1 MLYNPAMVT
10 LARESR
16 GMTMGELAT
25 KVGVTSSLISKIEQ
39 GAREMSEERA
49 KSIASSLDYPV
60 DVLTWREPV
69 YGFGSS
75 SFYHRKQ
82 QSLPQKTLKQ
92 IQAFV
97 NFHRIRAKRLS
108 AALDLDF
115 AFTIPSLAVDDY
127 GSPEEI
133 ARAVRAAWRMPLG
146 PVQNLTEWIEAAGG
160 VVVPREFSSAKI
172 NAISVWP
179 PGESP
184 FFVLNTLLPACNLRF
199 SLAHELGHLVMH
211 EVPEPGQEEEA
222 DRFAAEFLMPAREI
236 KPQLR
241 GMNLTLAARLK
252 PVWRTSMGAII
263 RRARDLEV
271 ITDRQHTSLRV
282 QLSQKGWSKDEPVQI
297 PHEQPSLIP
306 EIIRV
311 HHSEHGYSSSDL
323 ADMVGL
329 YMSEWLDLYEPR
341 GLRAV

>member
-1 MLYNPAMVT
+1 MPYNPAMVT
-10 LARESR
+10 VARESR
-16 GMTMGELAT
+16 GMTMGELAA
-25 KVGVTSSLISKIEQ
+25 KAGVTPSLISKIEQ
-39 GAREMSEERA
+39 GNREMSEERA
-49 KSIASSLDYPV
+49 KSIASALNYPTEI
-60 DVLTWREPV
+60 LSWREPV

-82 QSLPQKTLKQ
+82 QSLSQKALKQ

-97 NFHRIRAKRLS
+97 NLHRIRTKRLS
-108 AALDLDF
+108 SALDLDF
-115 AFTIPSLAVDDY
+115 AFTIPSLLVEDY

-146 PVQNLTEWIEAAGG
+146 PVQSLTEWIESAGG
-160 VVVPREFSSAKI
+160 FVIQREFASAKI

-211 EVPEPGQEEEA
+211 GVPEPGQEEEA
-222 DRFAAEFLMPAREI
+222 DRFAAEFLMPAVEI
-236 KPQLR
+236 KSQLR

-252 PVWRTSMGAII
+252 PLWRTSMGALI
-263 RRARDLEV
+263 RRARDLGV

-282 QLSQKGWSKDEPVQI
+282 QLSRNGWTKDEPVQI
-297 PHEQPSLIP
+297 PHETPKLIP
-306 EIIRV
+306 EIIHV
-311 HHSEHGYSSSDL
+311 HHVEHGYSASDL

-329 YMSEWLDLYEPR
+329 YTREWLDLYEPR
-341 GLRAV
+341 GLRAI

>member
-1 MLYNPAMVT
+1 MVT

-16 GMTMGELAT
+16 GMTMGELASRA
-25 KVGVTSSLISKIEQ
+25 GVTASLISKVELGQ
-39 GAREMSEERA
+39 RDMSEETA
-49 KSIASSLDYPV
+49 KSVAASLDYPV
-60 DVLTWREPV
+60 DVFTWKEPV

-82 QSLPQKTLKQ
+82 QSLPQKKLRQ

-97 NFHRIRAKRLS
+97 NFQRIRTKRLS

-115 AFTIPSLAVDDY
+115 SFTIPSLSVDDY

-133 ARAVRAAWRMPLG
+133 ARAVRAAWRVPIG
-146 PVQNLTEWIEAAGG
+146 PIQNLTEWIEAAGG
-160 VVVPREFSSAKI
+160 FVVAQEFDTAKI

-179 PGESP
+179 PGEHP
-184 FFVLNTLLPACNLRF
+184 FFVVNTLLPACNLRF

-211 EVPEPGQEEEA
+211 DVPEPGQEQEA
-222 DRFAAEFLMPAREI
+222 DRFAAEFLMPAVEI

-241 GMNLTLAARLK
+241 AMNLRLAARLK
-252 PVWRTSMGAII
+252 PVWRTSMGALI

-271 ITDRQHTSLRV
+271 ISDRQHTSLRV
-282 QLSQKGWSKDEPVQI
+282 QLSQNGWTKQEPVSI
-297 PHEQPSLIP
+297 PHEAPSLIP
-306 EIIRV
+306 EIVRV
-311 HHSEHGYSSSDL
+311 HHVEHGYSASDL

-329 YMSEWLDLYEPR
+329 HTPEWLETYEPR